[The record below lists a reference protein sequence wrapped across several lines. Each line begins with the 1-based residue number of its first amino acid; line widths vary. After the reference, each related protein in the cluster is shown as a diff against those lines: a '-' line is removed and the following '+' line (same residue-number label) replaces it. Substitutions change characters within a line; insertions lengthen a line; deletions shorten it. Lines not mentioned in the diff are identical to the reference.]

1 MKLISVLLLL
11 VVSAVAENDTCFAS
25 GSSLKEQEFK
35 SNIRLQS
42 ADIPYVTKH
51 NHSSSNVVFTLTN
64 QGCFGDWSDNA
75 IFPSGYYP
83 GCEFPKG
90 SLVQH
95 LFQGALWIGAVS
107 NDDTLVSC
115 GLDGWQTVFEL
126 YPDSW
131 LNGGIKRLS
140 NRLSD
145 SSYSP
150 EAIADEELIA
160 VFYDTLTNPDFTIPD
175 PFENRPHTPLGLKI
189 RQHSYSFGGPP
200 DDDFILLR
208 YTVTNI
214 GNNYLHG
221 VYAATYF
228 DTDIWHPAT
237 RDGFADDFVGSRWVP
252 TFDGSDSLLVGYAAD
267 NDGDPSSEGVW
278 NQYSARSVFSAT
290 VLEPLGS
297 NNNGFNWWLSNGDAC
312 RDWGPR
318 LKVHDRPFG
327 TDASGTPEGDRN
339 KYYVMSNPEIDFNQ
353 LWSGTGV
360 ILDDWSGP
368 PSCINNPHMS
378 DIRFLLS
385 FGGGDL
391 APGDS
396 MQFGIAV
403 VLGENLHVNPTDWS
417 LFDSSNPEAFYNSL
431 DFADLDGNVI
441 EAQRLYQRLFLG
453 SAGDLDNTGVVD
465 LKDVVAFVNFLF
477 ARGTA
482 PRYRSAADVNG
493 DCKINLTDVVL
504 LVRYLYGGGN
514 LVRSGCVE

>member
-1 MKLISVLLLL
+1 MCALKAFCYSFSAGLALTVLMPLTATTPKTLPSEMRAQESVPALIDF
-11 VVSAVAENDTCFAS
+11 SA
-25 GSSLKEQEFK
+25 
-35 SNIRLQS
+35 R
-42 ADIPYVTKH
+42 
-51 NHSSSNVVFTLTN
+51 NHSSSKVVFTITN
-64 QGCFGDWSDNA
+64 YGMFGQYLDPGFLDPGE
-75 IFPSGYYP
+75 FYP
-83 GCEFPKG
+83 GCEYPKG
-90 SLVQH
+90 SGILH
-95 LFQGALWIGAVS
+95 CYNGALWVGAIVGT
-107 NDDTLVSC
+107 DTLVSV
-115 GLDGWQTVFEL
+115 GDDGWQHLNEMF
-126 YPDSW
+126 PDA
-131 LNGGIKRLS
+131 GPGEIVRRS
-140 NRLSD
+140 NRANDPDFSSD
-145 SSYSP
+145 
-150 EAIADEELIA
+150 AIADEEYIA
-160 VFYDTLTNPDFTIPD
+160 DYFDTLSHPAYTGTNPFDGKQ
-175 PFENRPHTPLGLKI
+175 HTPLGLKI

-417 LFDSSNPEAFYNSL
+417 LFDFSNPEAFYNSL

-477 ARGTA
+477 ARGTQ
-482 PRYRSAADVNG
+482 PRFPSVADVNG

-504 LVRYLYGGGN
+504 LVRYLYNGGN